1 MKTANVLQWKSTQ
14 FFPDFQVKLMIS
26 LRSKRFRLVSE
37 QRKTENGSFGFG
49 RASLLFDSRH
59 FRRGFLLSSPVL
71 CSEAARK
78 PLLRRLTDGGKDKR
92 APPCLLLPAQP
103 ISLATTSSSPPF
115 HAGFVKA
122 ARKNISSIINATMQ
136 QWLNFKAMA
145 SSGLPVRTIY
155 IGRYRLTAL
164 RPSILS
170 TCIEKNIYNWKV
182 IAKDKVECILKC
194 KLLINKV

>member
-1 MKTANVLQWKSTQ
+1 MKTTNVHQWRSTQ

-26 LRSKRFRLVSE
+26 LRSKSFRLVSD
-37 QRKTENGSFGFG
+37 QRKTENGI
-49 RASLLFDSRH
+49 
-59 FRRGFLLSSPVL
+59 FRFWPRPFRCGFLLSSLVL
-71 CSEAARK
+71 CGETARK
-78 PLLRRLTDGGKDKR
+78 RLLRRLTGGGKDKR
-92 APPCLLLPAQP
+92 APPCLLLPAQL
-103 ISLATTSSSPPF
+103 IALATTSSSPPF

-170 TCIEKNIYNWKV
+170 TCIEKKIYNWKV

>member
-1 MKTANVLQWKSTQ
+1 MLCKRKKSSLLIYDCAEMKTANVLQWKSTQ

-37 QRKTENGSFGFG
+37 QRMTENGSFGFG

-59 FRRGFLLSSPVL
+59 FLLSSLVL
-71 CSEAARK
+71 CSETARK
-78 PLLRRLTDGGKDKR
+78 RLLRRLTDGGKDKR

-122 ARKNISSIINATMQ
+122 ARKNNSSIINATMQ

-145 SSGLPVRTIY
+145 SSSLPVRTIY
-155 IGRYRLTAL
+155 IGCYRLTA
-164 RPSILS
+164 
-170 TCIEKNIYNWKV
+170 
-182 IAKDKVECILKC
+182 
-194 KLLINKV
+194 